1 MYGIHFI
8 MYILSSLHFIM
19 VWKSSWKGWKSFNIH
34 SKSVLMPLKV
44 TVYCC
49 GQLASPFL
57 FKDKDTAPT
66 SQICSYPNST
76 SPSTQ
81 PLPQLASYSST
92 LSTANSPTY
101 SLICGITRICG
112 IYGFKCLRREDMKE
126 CDIWVKDRGTHRGD
140 KMGEKTEL
148 WNRVQERER
157 VGEMERSKTVL
168 CIYIAFMW
176 HAE

>member
-1 MYGIHFI
+1 MYSIHFI
-8 MYILSSLHFIM
+8 MYIFSSMHFIM

-49 GQLASPFL
+49 GQLALPFL
-57 FKDKDTAPT
+57 FKDKDIAPT

-92 LSTANSPTY
+92 HSTANSPTY

-112 IYGFKCLRREDMKE
+112 IYGFKCLEREDMKE
-126 CDIWVKDRGTHRGD
+126 CDIWVRDSGTHTGETKWGKRQNREIECKSEREGGRD
-140 KMGEKTEL
+140 GEK
-148 WNRVQERER
+148 
-157 VGEMERSKTVL
+157 
-168 CIYIAFMW
+168 
-176 HAE
+176 